1 MIFNYQCGRQG
12 TMTLTGL
19 DELDGLISRRRSIV
33 PVTNPSFNGRRSPT
47 QPIGHI
53 RAEAALVM
61 FVNNDDRHAH
71 QGKSFLFYFI
81 PYTATERFLTSR
93 RVIRS
98 KNYKH

>member
-19 DELDGLISRRRSIV
+19 DELDGLISRRRSTV

-71 QGKSFLFYFI
+71 QRKSFIYI
-81 PYTATERFLTSR
+81 
-93 RVIRS
+93 
-98 KNYKH
+98 